1 MPLFTH
7 LCRITYFGGDVIVI
21 YRGKIHKTVRFTPED
36 MLKLEEMLEGMQN
49 YIEQTDS
56 SEPVN
61 MSTVIR
67 FCIRYTYKDLEEI
80 NNRLGMNVF

>member
-1 MPLFTH
+1 MNQQNTNSDH
-7 LCRITYFGGDVIVI
+7 SCA
-21 YRGKIHKTVRFTPED
+21 KIHKTVRFTPED

-49 YIEQTDS
+49 YIQQTDS

-67 FCIRYTYKDLEEI
+67 FCIRYTYQDLEEI
-80 NNRLGMNVF
+80 NNRLGMSVF

>member
-1 MPLFTH
+1 
-7 LCRITYFGGDVIVI
+7 
-21 YRGKIHKTVRFTPED
+21 